1 MQKKLPIGIEN
12 FEDMI
17 KENYYYVD
25 KTGLLKQ
32 LLNEHGLVNLFTR
45 PRRFGKSLNM
55 SMLKYFFEIGND
67 QAIFEGLE
75 ISKDK
80 ELCDQYQGK
89 FPVISVSLKG
99 AKAGNYEDAKAM
111 MKYFMTDNQV
121 IHEEEK
127 LQDGV
132 WVRMISP
139 TQEECEEIA
148 DVLNVDIDDIKAALD
163 EEESSR
169 IELQDGY
176 TLILVDV
183 PTTEIR
189 HDKQS
194 YTTIPLGIILT
205 QDVIVTV
212 CTEDTPVLKNF
223 VINRV
228 KEFSTKKRLRFV
240 YQILY
245 RTATIYQTNLRIID
259 KRRTEIEERIG
270 QHTEDVDLI
279 DLHELESTLVYFATS
294 LRANGVVLDRLTRYK
309 RLEQYPEDTELL
321 GDVIVEN
328 QQAIEM
334 TSIYRDIINGTR
346 ELMSSVIDNR
356 LNNVMK
362 YLTSITIV
370 MAIPTVISGIY
381 GMNVDERWM
390 PFANTPHGFLLIC
403 VLTLLICIIT
413 MLILRK
419 KKML

>member
-1 MQKKLPIGIEN
+1 
-12 FEDMI
+12 
-17 KENYYYVD
+17 
-25 KTGLLKQ
+25 
-32 LLNEHGLVNLFTR
+32 
-45 PRRFGKSLNM
+45 
-55 SMLKYFFEIGND
+55 
-67 QAIFEGLE
+67 
-75 ISKDK
+75 
-80 ELCDQYQGK
+80 
-89 FPVISVSLKG
+89 
-99 AKAGNYEDAKAM
+99 

-212 CTEDTPVLKNF
+212 CTEDTPVPKNF

>member
-1 MQKKLPIGIEN
+1 
-12 FEDMI
+12 
-17 KENYYYVD
+17 
-25 KTGLLKQ
+25 
-32 LLNEHGLVNLFTR
+32 
-45 PRRFGKSLNM
+45 
-55 SMLKYFFEIGND
+55 
-67 QAIFEGLE
+67 
-75 ISKDK
+75 
-80 ELCDQYQGK
+80 
-89 FPVISVSLKG
+89 
-99 AKAGNYEDAKAM
+99 M

-212 CTEDTPVLKNF
+212 CTDDTPVLQNF
-223 VINRV
+223 VNNRV
-228 KEFSTKKRLRFV
+228 KEFSTKKKMRFV
-240 YQILY
+240 YQILF
-245 RTATIYQTNLRIID
+245 RTATNYQMNLRVID
-259 KRRTEIEERIG
+259 KKRTEIEERIG
-270 QHTEDVDLI
+270 KNTEDIDLI

-309 RLEQYPEDTELL
+309 RLEQYPEDKELL
-321 GDVIVEN
+321 DDVIVEN
-328 QQAIEM
+328 RQAIEM

-362 YLTSITIV
+362 YLTSITLV
-370 MAIPTVISGIY
+370 MAIPTIISGLY
-381 GMNVDERWM
+381 GMNVSGKWM
-390 PFANTPHGFLLIC
+390 PLSNTPYGFAIICLGTLI
-403 VLTLLICIIT
+403 ICILIL
-413 MLILRK
+413 LILRK
-419 KKML
+419 KNML